1 LILDIKVFAV
11 GPKASLKEIPPLL
24 VSGAQMDID
33 LVQISKNN
41 NGSAAVAFMSFTNMG
56 SFLSPNLFSST
67 NDTEKTMLSSVIS
80 ATLPKTNDTKLLTPV
95 NFTLKHTAELDPKGT
110 LSCVY
115 WKETEWAVD
124 GCHTIPTNDSSTVC
138 SCVHLSTFAVIMETT
153 KAPTAFFVEPPGK
166 KLLEE
171 ILNKT
176 FTELPKTVVV
186 DVLKQVMNETLIS
199 LATNEDKVN
208 KVEHVNNVLMAT
220 EKLVSALVTNVETY
234 NVTPIFLPNLEI
246 QIFTVGPNASLKDIL
261 PLNTSTAVLDIDIIE
276 IAKRNNGSA
285 AVAFM
290 SYTNISNMMDPDL
303 FTTNE
308 NTTKIMMS
316 TVVSATLIKIT
327 DTKLTKPVN
336 FTFKH
341 TADLIPDSNL
351 TCVYWNKT
359 VWVVDGCNL
368 LQTSRSHT
376 VCSCDHLSTF
386 ALIMQTKPPKNDD
399 PLDLLSTVLVSV
411 GLVFLSLALLTFVIF
426 RRKLRANNTPR
437 INLCISLLLAHLTF
451 LLTQN
456 FIHYIQP
463 DQLLCAV
470 LAGVLH
476 FLFLS
481 AFVWMLI
488 EAVLLLIS
496 VKNLTKIRSKQ
507 KEVLG
512 WKRQIVIGYVIPL
525 VVVCVSVGLF
535 PGGYGSKECWLKFDK
550 DLFWSFLGPVCFILA
565 LNLILFIII
574 GVIMISTLRKR
585 NNPTLQKK
593 ATRSDD
599 NKLVK
604 SVMYKT
610 LLQFIIIGCFWTVGF
625 FTESS
630 DVVKI
635 LFLIVNSQQG
645 TFIFLIHCALNY
657 EVRLEPQQSHW
668 TGEIEGKR
676 CS

>member
-1 LILDIKVFAV
+1 
-11 GPKASLKEIPPLL
+11 
-24 VSGAQMDID
+24 
-33 LVQISKNN
+33 
-41 NGSAAVAFMSFTNMG
+41 
-56 SFLSPNLFSST
+56 
-67 NDTEKTMLSSVIS
+67 
-80 ATLPKTNDTKLLTPV
+80 
-95 NFTLKHTAELDPKGT
+95 
-110 LSCVY
+110 
-115 WKETEWAVD
+115 
-124 GCHTIPTNDSSTVC
+124 
-138 SCVHLSTFAVIMETT
+138 METT

-199 LATNEDKVN
+199 LATIEDKVN

-308 NTTKIMMS
+308 NTTKTMMS

-368 LQTSRSHT
+368 LQTNRSHT

-386 ALIMQTKPPKNDD
+386 ALIMQTKPPKDSNSTDFQNDD
-399 PLDLLSTVLVSV
+399 PLDLLNTVLVSV

-451 LLTQN
+451 LLTQK

-463 DQLLCAV
+463 LQLLCAV

-488 EAVLLLIS
+488 EAVLLFIS
-496 VKNLTKIRSKQ
+496 VKNLRKIRSKQ
-507 KEVLG
+507 KEVLS

-585 NNPTLQKK
+585 NNSTLQKN

-604 SVMYKT
+604 SVLYKT

-630 DVVKI
+630 EVVKI

-645 TFIFLIHCALNY
+645 TFIFLIHCVLNY
-657 EVRLEPQQSHW
+657 EVRLQYKSFLNRFCFSS
-668 TGEIEGKR
+668 KAKK
-676 CS
+676 